1 MRNWKK
7 RSVTV
12 FLAFMLMFGAYPG
25 LFVSGGISYAAP
37 GDFEIGDGTSEA
49 PFQIESAE
57 QLSGI
62 RNHPDSHFV
71 LMNDIDMSAYNAST
85 EWVPIGDSTSP
96 FTGTLDGQHFTITN
110 LLIDRRAVDEP
121 AGLFGVVGANG
132 QIRNL
137 VIEDAEVRGGNN
149 TGILAG
155 AVDGA
160 VIDRVG
166 VAGIVYGEYAVGG
179 LVGYL
184 GVDSNV
190 SNSYAAGY
198 VEGRGGAE
206 EVEEVKVEG
215 GVGGLVGTNSASSVT
230 DSHASSTVK
239 GTREVGGLVGW
250 NTSTVVRSHSTGDV
264 TGQREVG
271 GLVGANEDNGTIMNS
286 SASGDVVGE
295 RDLGGLAGINQDGA
309 DIAVSHATGNVVGNI
324 AGNVVGTKYVGGL
337 VGANV
342 DATLSTSYASGNVNG
357 DEHTGG
363 LVGLIQGS
371 TITSSYATGTI
382 TGSLY
387 TGGFAGAAL
396 DSELLNNHATGN
408 VIGSQIAGG
417 LVGLND
423 NGNISFSY
431 ATGHASGQLDV
442 GGLVGELEDA
452 VVSASFAVG
461 NVEGCND
468 IGGLIG
474 DSDDALV
481 SNSYATGAVTG
492 IVDSTVCIYGAYGD
506 SIGGLVGDNKNA
518 TIENSFAIGR
528 VTGLVSVGGLAG
540 INEDG
545 GITRSYY
552 DMETSGQSDTNGQG
566 LTSEEMKDGS
576 NYEGWNF
583 DNTLWTIQWPH
594 HNGYPYLSTIQAFI
608 TYVGNGTDHGSEQY
622 RSYSY
627 HFESQVDIL
636 EKSADWTKS
645 GYLFQ
650 GWNTAAD
657 GSGETYQAQDTVT
670 LTRDMVLYAIWRQSA
685 PPQPQPQLSDNAN
698 LSVLTVTSADEEL
711 ALTPTFAAGTTS
723 YQTETKADE
732 VTIKA
737 IPSDANASVSINKVN
752 LAGSKTIAL
761 DEGNNEFEIAVRA
774 ESGTVKIYK
783 LSIQRLPE
791 IEELPPE
798 VPACTFRD
806 IKGHWAESLICEA
819 LHIGIVE
826 GPSETIFQP
835 QKNITRVEFAAML
848 LRTLEIDSAPAGSE
862 LTFIDRDQ
870 IPAWATDVIG
880 AALKNGI
887 LQGYPDQTLRPMQ
900 MVSRSEMVVMMARA
914 LKWDLEPGDTSF
926 ADDAE
931 IPAWAKG
938 YVQGAAEREL
948 VTGRDGNRFSPM
960 HPATRAEATTLL
972 LRLWHNLATDAN

>member
-1 MRNWKK
+1 MMRNWQK
-7 RSVTV
+7 RSVAV
-12 FLAFMLMFGAYPG
+12 FLAFMLMVGAYPG

-37 GDFEIGDGTSEA
+37 EDFAGGDGTSED
-49 PFQIESAE
+49 PFRIASAE

-62 RNHPDSHFV
+62 RSHPDSHFV
-71 LMNDIDMSAYNAST
+71 LTNDIDMSAYLASSA
-85 EWVPIGDSTSP
+85 WVPIGDSALP
-96 FTGTLDGQHFTITN
+96 FTGELDGQNFKISN
-110 LLIDRRAVDEP
+110 FMFDRRGVDSP
-121 AGLFGVVGANG
+121 AGLFGVISTSGH
-132 QIRNL
+132 IRNL
-137 VIEDAEVRGGNN
+137 VIEDAVVVARNQ

-155 AVDGA
+155 TADGA
-160 VIDRVG
+160 VIDRVE
-166 VAGIVYGEYAVGG
+166 VAGSVAGENAVGG
-179 LVGYL
+179 LIGYL
-184 GVDSNV
+184 GVGSVV
-190 SNSYAAGY
+190 SNSRASGY
-198 VEGRGGAE
+198 VEGIGGE
-206 EVEEVKVEG
+206 LVGGEKVG
-215 GVGGLVGTNSASSVT
+215 GVGGLVGTNSTGTVE

-250 NTSTVVRSHSTGDV
+250 NTSIVVRSHSTGAV
-264 TGQREVG
+264 AGVREVG

-286 SASGDVVGE
+286 SASGDVTGE

-309 DIAVSHATGNVVGNI
+309 DIAVSHATGNVVGNV
-324 AGNVVGTKYVGGL
+324 AGDVVGTKYVGGL

-357 DEHTGG
+357 DEYTGG
-363 LVGLIQGS
+363 LVGLIEGS
-371 TITSSYATGTI
+371 TITNSYATGKV

-396 DSELLNNHATGN
+396 LNSELSNNRATGDVN
-408 VIGSQIAGG
+408 GSLIAGG
-417 LVGLND
+417 LVGLSNK
-423 NGNISFSY
+423 GNISYSY
-431 ATGHASGQLDV
+431 ATGHATGQLDV

-452 VVSASFAVG
+452 VVSGSFAVG

-468 IGGLIG
+468 IGGLVG

-481 SNSYATGAVTG
+481 TNSYATGAVTG
-492 IVDSTVCIYGAYGD
+492 IADATVCIYSAYGD
-506 SIGGLVGDNKNA
+506 SIGGLVGDNKNS

-545 GITRSYY
+545 VITRSYY

-657 GSGETYQAQDTVT
+657 GSGETLQPQDTVT
-670 LTRDMVLYAIWRQSA
+670 LTRDKVLYAIWRQSA

-698 LSVLTVTSADEEL
+698 LSVLTVTSDDEEL

-723 YQTETKADE
+723 YQAETKADE

-752 LAGSKTIAL
+752 LAVSKTIAL
-761 DEGNNEFEIAVRA
+761 DEGSNEFEIAVRA
-774 ESGTVKIYK
+774 ESGTVKTYK

-791 IEELPPE
+791 SEELPPE
-798 VPACTFRD
+798 EPACTFRD

-826 GPSETIFQP
+826 GPSETTFQP
-835 QKNITRVEFAAML
+835 QKYITRVEFAAML
-848 LRTLEIDSAPAGSE
+848 LRTLEIESAPAGSE

-870 IPAWATDVIG
+870 IPAWATDLIST
-880 AALKNGI
+880 AQENGI

-900 MVSRSEMVVMMARA
+900 MVNRSEMVVMMARA
-914 LKWDLEPGDTSF
+914 LNWDLEPGDTSF

-938 YVQGAAEREL
+938 YVQGAAEKEL

-972 LRLWHNLATDAN
+972 LRLWHFLETDTN

>member
-1 MRNWKK
+1 MINWQK
-7 RSVTV
+7 RSVMV
-12 FLAFMLMFGAYPG
+12 FLVFMLMVGAYPG
-25 LFVSGGISYAAP
+25 LLVTGGTAHAAP
-37 GDFEIGDGTSEA
+37 EDFAGGDGTSED
-49 PFQIESAE
+49 PFRIASAE

-62 RNHPDSHFV
+62 RNHLDSHFV
-71 LMNDIDMSAYNAST
+71 LMNDIDMSAYLASSA
-85 EWVPIGDSTSP
+85 WVPIGDTTTP
-96 FTGTLDGQHFTITN
+96 FTGELDGQNFKITYF
-110 LLIDRRAVDEP
+110 IMDRRAVLAP
-121 AGLFGVVGANG
+121 AGLFGVISTNG
-132 QIRNL
+132 HIRNL
-137 VIEDAEVRGGNN
+137 IIEAAVVAARNQ

-155 AVDGA
+155 TAAGA

-166 VAGIVYGEYAVGG
+166 VVGTVSGEDSIGG

-184 GVDSNV
+184 GVGSVV
-190 SNSYAAGY
+190 SNSYASGY
-198 VEGRGGAE
+198 VEGIR
-206 EVEEVKVEG
+206 

-250 NTSTVVRSHSTGDV
+250 NTSIVVDSYSTGDV
-264 TGQREVG
+264 TGVREVG

-309 DIAVSHATGNVVGNI
+309 DIAVSHATGNVVGHV
-324 AGNVVGTKYVGGL
+324 AGDVAGTRYAGGL

-357 DEHTGG
+357 DEYTGG

-371 TITSSYATGTI
+371 TITNSYATGTI

-396 DSELLNNHATGN
+396 DSELTNNHATGN
-408 VIGSQIAGG
+408 VIGTQIAGG

-423 NGNISFSY
+423 NGDISFSY

-468 IGGLIG
+468 IGGLVG

-481 SNSYATGAVTG
+481 TNSYATGAVTG
-492 IVDSTVCIYGAYGD
+492 IADPTVCIYGAYGD

-545 GITRSYY
+545 VITRSYY

-583 DNTLWTIQWPH
+583 DNTLWTIQSPH

-657 GSGETYQAQDTVT
+657 GSGETFQAQDTVT

-698 LSVLTVTSADEEL
+698 LSVLTVTSAKEEL

-737 IPSDANASVSINKVN
+737 IPSDANASVAINKVN

-761 DEGNNEFEIAVRA
+761 DEGSNEFEIAVRA
-774 ESGTVKIYK
+774 ESGTVKTYK

-862 LTFIDRDQ
+862 PTFIDRDQ
-870 IPAWATDVIG
+870 VPAWATDVIG

-900 MVSRSEMVVMMARA
+900 GVNRSEMVVMMARA

-972 LRLWHNLATDAN
+972 LRLWHFLETDTN